1 MGNMDTEVTIARYSH
16 LNSTD
21 GKKPKPHIEII
32 AESADSKLGSSDL
45 DIVLVNL
52 LADKFNALPERKNQ
66 PDVLTN
72 IRAVKRL

>member
-52 LADKFNALPERKNQ
+52 LADKFNALPERKGQ
-66 PDVLTN
+66 PDVRTN
-72 IRAVKRL
+72 ARAVKRL